1 MAGAVSSARPSL
13 RERLRSGRLIG
24 TFVKLPAL
32 ESVDI
37 CAASLDFC
45 VVDYEHSQ
53 LSEADVLRLVRHA
66 AALELA
72 AVVRIP
78 QVDRGL
84 VNRLL
89 EAGASGIQLS
99 SVRRVAE
106 VRELASAAAYA
117 PDGSRSISLAHPR
130 AGYGGVPLRE
140 YLRASEPPLLVI
152 QLETR
157 ETNDPPVELCRA
169 GADVAFLGLTDLLVD
184 CGLDEGAAAARADEL
199 AGAAADAGVA
209 LGGFGTEERF
219 RYAVVSSDVA
229 LLREAVSGV
238 R

>member
-1 MAGAVSSARPSL
+1 MAGVVSSL
-13 RERLRSGRLIG
+13 RGRLRDGRVTG

-37 CAASLDFC
+37 CAGTLDFC

-66 AALELA
+66 AAIGFA

-78 QVDRGL
+78 EVDRGL

-89 EAGASGIQLS
+89 EAGAVGIQLS
-99 SVRRVAE
+99 SVRRTVE
-106 VRELASAAAYA
+106 VQALASAVSYSPA
-117 PDGSRSISLAHPR
+117 GTRSISLAHPR
-130 AGYGGVPLRE
+130 ACYGGIPLRD
-140 YLRASEPPLLVI
+140 YLAASEPPLVVI

-157 ETNDPPVELCRA
+157 ATVDPPAELCRA

-184 CGLDEGAAAARADEL
+184 CGLDQDVAAARADEL
-199 AGAAADAGVA
+199 AGAVAEAGIA
-209 LGGFGTEERF
+209 LGGFGDEERF

>member
-1 MAGAVSSARPSL
+1 MPRGLSSL
-13 RERLRSGRLIG
+13 RARLAEGRVVG

-32 ESVDI
+32 ESIDL
-37 CAASLDFC
+37 CASALDFC

-53 LSEADVLRLVRHA
+53 LSEAEVLRLVRHA
-66 AALELA
+66 DALGFP

-78 QVDRGL
+78 QLDPGL

-89 EAGASGIQLS
+89 EAGAAGLQLS
-99 SVRRVAE
+99 SVRRAE
-106 VRELASAAAYA
+106 DVRALRAATRYA
-117 PDGSRSISLAHPR
+117 PDGRRSISLAHPQ
-130 AGYGGVPLRE
+130 AGYGGTPLRD
-140 YLRASEPPLLVI
+140 YLGSAEPPLVVI

-157 ETNDPPVELCRA
+157 ETDDPLSAIAGA
-169 GADVAFLGLTDLLVD
+169 GADVVFLGLTDLLVD
-184 CGLDEGAAAARADEL
+184 CRLDESAAAARADEIG
-199 AGAAADAGVA
+199 AAAADAGVV
-209 LGGFGTEERF
+209 LGGFGREERF

>member
-1 MAGAVSSARPSL
+1 MAGAASSL
-13 RERLRSGRLIG
+13 RERLGGERLVG

-32 ESVDI
+32 ESIDV

-66 AALELA
+66 AAVGFP
-72 AVVRIP
+72 AVVRLP
-78 QVDRGL
+78 EVDRGL

-89 EAGASGIQLS
+89 EAGAAGIQLS
-99 SVRRVAE
+99 SVRRVAD
-106 VRELASAAAYA
+106 VQALVAAAAYA
-117 PDGSRSISLAHPR
+117 PAGSRSISLAHPR
-130 AGYGGVPLRE
+130 AGYGAVPLRE
-140 YLRASEPPLLVI
+140 YVAGAVPPLIVI

-157 ETNDPPVELCRA
+157 ETDDPPVELCRA

-184 CGLDEGAAAARADEL
+184 CGLAQDAADARADEL
-199 AGAAADAGVA
+199 AGAVAEAGVA
-209 LGGFGTEERF
+209 LGGFGNEERF

-229 LLREAVSGV
+229 LLRGAVAGV

>member
-1 MAGAVSSARPSL
+1 MAGVVSSL
-13 RERLRSGRLIG
+13 RERLRDGRLVG

-32 ESVDI
+32 ESVEI
-37 CAASLDFC
+37 CAQSLDFC

-66 AALELA
+66 AAVGFA
-72 AVVRIP
+72 AVVRVP
-78 QVDRGL
+78 EVDRGL

-89 EAGASGIQLS
+89 EAGAAGIQLS

-106 VRELASAAAYA
+106 VRALASAAAYA
-117 PDGSRSISLAHPR
+117 PGGSRSISLAHPR
-130 AGYGGVPLRE
+130 ARYGAVPLRE
-140 YLRASEPPLLVI
+140 YLASSEAPLVVI

-157 ETNDPPVELCRA
+157 DTDDPPAELCRA
-169 GADVAFLGLTDLLVD
+169 VADVAFLGLTDLLVD
-184 CGLDEGAAAARADEL
+184 CGLDEGAASARADEL
-199 AGAAADAGVA
+199 VGAVAEAGIA
-209 LGGFGTEERF
+209 LGGFGAEERF

-229 LLREAVSGV
+229 LLREAVAGV

>member
-1 MAGAVSSARPSL
+1 MAVVVSSL
-13 RERLRSGRLIG
+13 RGRLGSGRIVG

-32 ESVDI
+32 ESVDV

-53 LSEADVLRLVRHA
+53 LSETDVLRLVRHA
-66 AALELA
+66 AAIDFA

-78 QVDRGL
+78 EVDRGL

-89 EAGASGIQLS
+89 EAGAAGIQLS

-106 VRELASAAAYA
+106 VQALASAAAYA
-117 PDGSRSISLAHPR
+117 PDGTRSISLAHPR
-130 AGYGGVPLRE
+130 ARYGGVPLRD
-140 YLRASEPPLLVI
+140 YLASVEAPLVVI

-157 ETNDPPVELCRA
+157 ETDDPPAELCRA

-184 CGLDEGAAAARADEL
+184 CGLDDGIAAVRAEALAAAAAE
-199 AGAAADAGVA
+199 AGIA
-209 LGGFGTEERF
+209 LGGFGAEERF
-219 RYAVVSSDVA
+219 RYSVVSSDVA
-229 LLREAVSGV
+229 LLREAVAGV

>member
-1 MAGAVSSARPSL
+1 MAGALSSL
-13 RERLRSGRLIG
+13 RGRLGDGRVVG

-32 ESVDI
+32 ESIEI
-37 CAASLDFC
+37 CAQSLDFC
-45 VVDYEHSQ
+45 VVDHEHSQ

-66 AALELA
+66 AALDFA

-78 QVDRGL
+78 EVDHGL

-89 EAGASGIQLS
+89 EAGAAGIQLS
-99 SVRRVAE
+99 SVHRVVE
-106 VRELASAAAYA
+106 VRALASAVEYA
-117 PDGSRSISLAHPR
+117 PDGTRSISLAHPQAR
-130 AGYGGVPLRE
+130 YGAVPLRE
-140 YLRASEPPLLVI
+140 YLASTERPLVVI

-157 ETNDPPVELCRA
+157 ETDDPPVELCRA

-184 CGLDEGAAAARADEL
+184 CDLDEGVAAVRAEALAAAAAE
-199 AGAAADAGVA
+199 AGVA

-229 LLREAVSGV
+229 LLREAVARV

>member
-1 MAGAVSSARPSL
+1 M
-13 RERLRSGRLIG
+13 G

-32 ESVDI
+32 ESVDV

-66 AALELA
+66 AAIDFA

-78 QVDRGL
+78 EVDRGL

-89 EAGASGIQLS
+89 EAGAAGIQLS

-106 VRELASAAAYA
+106 VEALASAAAYA
-117 PDGSRSISLAHPR
+117 PEGTRSISLAHPR
-130 AGYGGVPLRE
+130 ARYGGVPLRE
-140 YLRASEPPLLVI
+140 YLASSERPLVVI

-157 ETNDPPVELCRA
+157 ETDDPPVDLCRA

-199 AGAAADAGVA
+199 ADAVAEAGIA
-209 LGGFGTEERF
+209 LGGFGAEERF

-229 LLREAVSGV
+229 LLREAVAGV

>member
-1 MAGAVSSARPSL
+1 MAGALSSL
-13 RERLRSGRLIG
+13 RGRLRDGRLVG

-32 ESVDI
+32 ESVEI
-37 CAASLDFC
+37 CAQSLDFC

-53 LSEADVLRLVRHA
+53 LSEADVLRLVRHSA
-66 AALELA
+66 AIDFA

-78 QVDRGL
+78 EVDRGL

-89 EAGASGIQLS
+89 EAGAAGIQLS
-99 SVRRVAE
+99 SARRVDE
-106 VRELASAAAYA
+106 VRALASAVAYA
-117 PDGSRSISLAHPR
+117 PDGSRSISLAHPQAR
-130 AGYGGVPLRE
+130 YGAVPLRE
-140 YLRASEPPLLVI
+140 YLVSSESPLVVI

-157 ETNDPPVELCRA
+157 ETDDPPVELCRA

-184 CGLDEGAAAARADEL
+184 CALDEAAATARADEL
-199 AGAAADAGVA
+199 AGAVREAGIA

-229 LLREAVSGV
+229 LLREAVAGV
-238 R
+238 H

>member
-1 MAGAVSSARPSL
+1 MAVGVSSL
-13 RERLRSGRLIG
+13 RDRLRSERLVG

-32 ESVDI
+32 ESIEI
-37 CAASLDFC
+37 CSRSLDFC

-53 LSEADVLRLVRHA
+53 LSERDVLRLVRHA
-66 AALELA
+66 AAVDLA

-78 QVDRGL
+78 EVDRGL

-89 EAGASGIQLS
+89 EAGAAGIQLS
-99 SVRRVAE
+99 SVRRAVE
-106 VRELASAAAYA
+106 VRALASAMAYA
-117 PDGSRSISLAHPR
+117 PSGSRSISLAHPR
-130 AGYGGVPLRE
+130 AGYGAVPLRE
-140 YLRASEPPLLVI
+140 YLAASEPPLLVI

-157 ETNDPPVELCRA
+157 ATDDPPVELCRA

-184 CGLDEGAAAARADEL
+184 CGLDEQITAARADEL
-199 AGAAADAGVA
+199 AAAAAEAGVA
-209 LGGFGTEERF
+209 LGGFGDEERF

-229 LLREAVSGV
+229 LLREAVAGV

>member
-1 MAGAVSSARPSL
+1 MAEGVSSL
-13 RERLRSGRLIG
+13 RERLAAGRLVG

-32 ESVDI
+32 EAVDL

-53 LSEADVLRLVRHA
+53 LAEADVLRLVRHA
-66 AALELA
+66 AAVGFA

-78 QVDRGL
+78 EVDRGL

-89 EAGASGIQLS
+89 EAGAAGIQLS

-106 VRELASAAAYA
+106 VHALREAALYA
-117 PDGSRSISLAHPR
+117 PSGRRSISLAHPR
-130 AGYGGVPLRE
+130 AGYGATPLRE
-140 YLRASEPPLLVI
+140 YVGGAVPPLLVM

-157 ETNDPPVELCRA
+157 ETDDPLDEICAA

-184 CGLDEGAAAARADEL
+184 CGLDDDAARTRADEIAAAAGS
-199 AGAAADAGVA
+199 AGIA
-209 LGGFGTEERF
+209 LGGFGSEERF
-219 RYAVVSSDVA
+219 RYSVVSSDVA
-229 LLREAVSGV
+229 LLREAIAAV

>member
-1 MAGAVSSARPSL
+1 MAGALSRAQPSL
-13 RERLRSGRLIG
+13 RGRLKGGRLVG

-32 ESVDI
+32 ESIDI
-37 CAASLDFC
+37 CARSLDFC

-53 LSEADVLRLVRHA
+53 LSEGGVLGLVRHA
-66 AALELA
+66 AAIGFA

-78 QVDRGL
+78 EVDRGL

-89 EAGASGIQLS
+89 EAGAAGIQLS
-99 SVRRVAE
+99 SVRRLAE
-106 VRELASAAAYA
+106 VRALASAAAYP
-117 PDGSRSISLAHPR
+117 PDGSRSISLAHPQ

-140 YLRASEPPLLVI
+140 YLASSEPPLVVI
-152 QLETR
+152 QLETCN
-157 ETNDPPVELCRA
+157 TDDPPVELCRA

-184 CGLDEGAAAARADEL
+184 CGLDEEATSTRAEEL
-199 AGAAADAGVA
+199 AGAAAEAGIA
-209 LGGFGTEERF
+209 LGGFGAEERF

-229 LLREAVSGV
+229 LLREAVTRV

>member
-1 MAGAVSSARPSL
+1 MV
-13 RERLRSGRLIG
+13 G

-32 ESVDI
+32 ESIEI
-37 CAASLDFC
+37 CAQSLDFC
-45 VVDYEHSQ
+45 VVDHEHSQ

-66 AALELA
+66 AAIDFA

-78 QVDRGL
+78 EVDRGL

-89 EAGASGIQLS
+89 EAGAAGIQLS
-99 SVRRVAE
+99 SVRRVGAVE
-106 VRELASAAAYA
+106 ALVSAVAYP
-117 PDGSRSISLAHPR
+117 PDGSRSISLAHPQAR
-130 AGYGGVPLRE
+130 YGAVPLRE
-140 YLRASEPPLLVI
+140 YLASVEAPLVVI

-157 ETNDPPVELCRA
+157 ETEDPPVELCRA

-184 CGLDEGAAAARADEL
+184 CDLDQGVATVRAEALAAAAAE
-199 AGAAADAGVA
+199 AGIA
-209 LGGFGTEERF
+209 LGGFGAEERF

-229 LLREAVSGV
+229 LLREAVAGV

>member
-1 MAGAVSSARPSL
+1 MAGAVSSLRGRL
-13 RERLRSGRLIG
+13 REGRLTG

-32 ESVDI
+32 ESIEI
-37 CAASLDFC
+37 CAQSLDFC

-66 AALELA
+66 AAIDFA

-78 QVDRGL
+78 KVDRGL

-89 EAGASGIQLS
+89 EAGAAGIQLS

-106 VRELASAAAYA
+106 VHALVSAAAYA
-117 PDGSRSISLAHPR
+117 PDGTRSISLAHPEAR
-130 AGYGGVPLRE
+130 YGGVALRDYLAAAESPLI
-140 YLRASEPPLLVI
+140 VI

-157 ETNDPPVELCRA
+157 GTEDRPVELCRA

-184 CGLDEGAAAARADEL
+184 CDLDEGVASVRAEALAAAAAE
-199 AGAAADAGVA
+199 AGIA
-209 LGGFGTEERF
+209 LGGFGAEERF
-219 RYAVVSSDVA
+219 RYSVVSSDVA
-229 LLREAVSGV
+229 LLREAVAGV

>member
-1 MAGAVSSARPSL
+1 MAGAASSL
-13 RERLRSGRLIG
+13 RERLGGERLVG

-32 ESVDI
+32 ESIDV

-53 LSEADVLRLVRHA
+53 ISEADVLRLVRHA
-66 AALELA
+66 AAVGFP
-72 AVVRIP
+72 AVVRLP
-78 QVDRGL
+78 EVDRGL

-89 EAGASGIQLS
+89 EAGAAGIQLS
-99 SVRRVAE
+99 SVRRVAD
-106 VRELASAAAYA
+106 VQALVAAAAYA
-117 PDGSRSISLAHPR
+117 PAGSRSISLAHPR
-130 AGYGGVPLRE
+130 AGYGAVPLRE
-140 YLRASEPPLLVI
+140 YVAGAVPPLIVI

-157 ETNDPPVELCRA
+157 ETDDPPVELCRA

-184 CGLDEGAAAARADEL
+184 CGLDQDAADARADEL
-199 AGAAADAGVA
+199 AGAVAEAGVA
-209 LGGFGTEERF
+209 LGGFGNEERF

-229 LLREAVSGV
+229 LLRGAVAGV